1 MRARQSTKFL
11 DSINR
16 DRFYFG
22 LNNGLYDEKS
32 RIFGWSYH
40 LRTTFIQLNK
50 RLIHAQR
57 KRCDSFTS
65 SKRGIA
71 K

>member
-22 LNNGLYDEKS
+22 LSNGLYDEKS

-50 RLIHAQR
+50 RLIFAQ
-57 KRCDSFTS
+57 T
-65 SKRGIA
+65 
-71 K
+71 